1 MNVGRRRAAGRRSVL
16 SEINVTPLV
25 DVMLVLLI
33 IFMVTMPA
41 LQQWLAVNLPK
52 STVGQAEVQ
61 EGIVVTITRDL
72 TVQIDQERVPFA
84 NFEAR
89 LAAARAR
96 IGDRP
101 VFLRADEQVP
111 YGKVVEIVGKLK
123 AAGVD
128 KLGLVEEI
136 VREGPRGR

>member
-1 MNVGRRRAAGRRSVL
+1 MNRRRGRRSAL

-33 IFMVTMPA
+33 IFMVTVPA
-41 LQQWLAVNLPK
+41 LQQWLAVNLPR

-61 EGIVVTITRDL
+61 EGVVVTVTRDL

-101 VFLRADEQVP
+101 VFLRADESVP

-128 KLGLVEEI
+128 RLGLVEEI
-136 VREGPRGR
+136 VREGSRGR